1 MSYIN
6 FDIQCAFFQTLRD
19 RRRNR
24 EIYGAIIHP
33 CFSSFLFF
41 DPCLDMICC
50 HHPDIWDYGTG
61 NLLVSPKLS
70 IISTNSENRALQWR
84 QEAIDLKN
92 NNIDKGF
99 GYLARKTLEYRDSM
113 RMYKYDLEA
122 TSTVLT
128 DEHIERFEYI
138 ENICFQIEDLG
149 LKSEKT
155 RQVGIQ
161 RHGILFDKDRYLS
174 RYQKGF
180 QIYNEIDECIQNP
193 RPVFLGIE
201 LLCYTETEEIQ
212 REDNILDD
220 ILMYENIIYNYD
232 DIYYENIYNYNYY
245 DDIYNYDNDESSEDE
260 DESHYPFTVPAEF
273 ILSTQKQECVVCLEE
288 KDVLKWP
295 CHTTHVTCEEC
306 VLKIVKLRPVSCPI
320 CRKHL

>member
-6 FDIQCAFFQTLRD
+6 FDAQCAFFQTLRE

-24 EIYGAIIHP
+24 EIFGAIIHP

-50 HHPDIWDYGTG
+50 HHPDIWEYGTG
-61 NLLVSPKLS
+61 NLLVSPKPS
-70 IISTNSENRALQWR
+70 IICTNSEKRALLWR

-99 GYLARKTLEYRDSM
+99 GYLVRKTLEYRDSM
-113 RMYKYDLEA
+113 RMYKYELEA
-122 TSTVLT
+122 ASTVLS

-138 ENICFQIEDLG
+138 ENLCFQIEDVG
-149 LKSEKT
+149 LKSEKI
-155 RQVGIQ
+155 RQVGIE
-161 RHGILFDKDRYLS
+161 RHGILFDKDRNLS
-174 RYQKGF
+174 RYDKDF

-193 RPVFLGIE
+193 RPLFLGIE
-201 LLCYTETEEIQ
+201 LLFYPEIQ
-212 REDNILDD
+212 REDDILDD

-232 DIYYENIYNYNYY
+232 DIYYNNIYY
-245 DDIYNYDNDESSEDE
+245 DDESSHESSEDE
-260 DESHYPFTVPAEF
+260 SDYPDTVPVEF
-273 ILSTQKQECVVCLEE
+273 IVSNQKQECVVCLEE
-288 KDVLKWP
+288 KDVLEWP

-306 VLKIVKLRPVSCPI
+306 VLKIVRLRRVSCPI
-320 CRKHL
+320 CRKHI

>member
-6 FDIQCAFFQTLRD
+6 FDIQCAFFQTLRE

-41 DPCLDMICC
+41 DPCLDMISC

-61 NLLVSPKLS
+61 NLLVAPKQS
-70 IISTNSENRALQWR
+70 IICTNSENRALQWR

-113 RMYKYDLEA
+113 RMYKYELEA

-138 ENICFQIEDLG
+138 ENLCFQIEDLG

-174 RYQKGF
+174 RYQKDF
-180 QIYNEIDECIQNP
+180 QIYNEIDECIRNP
-193 RPVFLGIE
+193 MPVFLGIE
-201 LLCYTETEEIQ
+201 LLSYPEIQ
-212 REDNILDD
+212 REDD

-232 DIYYENIYNYNYY
+232 DIYYENIYNY
-245 DDIYNYDNDESSEDE
+245 DNDESSEDE
-260 DESHYPFTVPAEF
+260 DESNYPFTVPVEF
-273 ILSTQKQECVVCLEE
+273 ILSSQKQECVVCLEE
-288 KDVLKWP
+288 KDVLEWP

-306 VLKIVKLRPVSCPI
+306 VLKILRFIRQVSCPI
-320 CRKHL
+320 CRKNI

>member
-6 FDIQCAFFQTLRD
+6 FDLQCNFFQTLRE

-50 HHPDIWDYGTG
+50 HHPDIWEYGTG
-61 NLLVSPKLS
+61 NLLVSPKPS
-70 IISTNSENRALQWR
+70 IISTNSENRALEWR
-84 QEAIDLKN
+84 EEAINLKN
-92 NNIDKGF
+92 NNIEKGF
-99 GYLARKTLEYRDSM
+99 GYLARKTLEYRDIM
-113 RMYKYDLEA
+113 RMYKYELGT

-138 ENICFQIEDLG
+138 ENICYQIEDLG

-155 RQVGIQ
+155 RRVGIQ

-174 RYQKGF
+174 RYQKDF
-180 QIYNEIDECIQNP
+180 QIYNEIDECIRNP
-193 RPVFLGIE
+193 LPVFLGIE
-201 LLCYTETEEIQ
+201 LLFYPETEIQ
-212 REDNILDD
+212 REDD

-232 DIYYENIYNYNYY
+232 DIYYENIYNYNIYNY
-245 DDIYNYDNDESSEDE
+245 DDVYNYDNDESSEDE
-260 DESHYPFTVPAEF
+260 DESKYPFTVPVEF

-288 KDVLKWP
+288 KDVLEWP

-306 VLKIVKLRPVSCPI
+306 VLKIVRFRQISCPI

>member
-6 FDIQCAFFQTLRD
+6 FDIQCSFFQTLRE

-41 DPCLDMICC
+41 DPCLDMISC

-61 NLLVSPKLS
+61 NLLVSPKPS
-70 IISTNSENRALQWR
+70 IISTNAESRALQWR

-113 RMYKYDLEA
+113 RIYKYELEA
-122 TSTVLT
+122 TSTVLS

-138 ENICFQIEDLG
+138 ENICFQIEDLS

-180 QIYNEIDECIQNP
+180 QIYNEIDECIRNP

-201 LLCYTETEEIQ
+201 LLSYPETEIQ
-212 REDNILDD
+212 REDD
-220 ILMYENIIYNYD
+220 ILMYDDIFYDYNYD
-232 DIYYENIYNYNYY
+232 NIYNYN
-245 DDIYNYDNDESSEDE
+245 DDIYNYDNEEISEDE
-260 DESHYPFTVPAEF
+260 LDYLVIVPDQF
-273 ILSTQKQECVVCLEE
+273 ILSNRKQECVVCLQE
-288 KDVLKWP
+288 KDVLEWP

-306 VLKIVKLRPVSCPI
+306 VLKIVKLRFIRPVSCPI
-320 CRKHL
+320 CRKNL

>member
-6 FDIQCAFFQTLRD
+6 FDVQCNFFQTLRE

-41 DPCLDMICC
+41 DPCLDMISC
-50 HHPDIWDYGTG
+50 HHPDMWEYGTG
-61 NLLVSPKLS
+61 NLLVAPKSS
-70 IISTNSENRALQWR
+70 IICTNAENRALQWR
-84 QEAIDLKN
+84 QEAINIKN

-113 RMYKYDLEA
+113 RMYKYELEA
-122 TSTVLT
+122 TSTVLS

-138 ENICFQIEDLG
+138 ENICYQIEDIG

-155 RQVGIQ
+155 RRVGIQ

-174 RYQKGF
+174 RYQKDF

-201 LLCYTETEEIQ
+201 LLLTEIQ
-212 REDNILDD
+212 REDD
-220 ILMYENIIYNYD
+220 ILMYDNIIYNYD
-232 DIYYENIYNYNYY
+232 DIYYENIYNDN
-245 DDIYNYDNDESSEDE
+245 IYNYDNDESSEYE
-260 DESHYPFTVPAEF
+260 DESHYPITVPIEF
-273 ILSTQKQECVVCLEE
+273 ILSSQKQECVVCLEE
-288 KDVLKWP
+288 KDVLEWP

-306 VLKIVKLRPVSCPI
+306 VLKIVRFRQVSCPI
-320 CRKHL
+320 CRKNL

>member
-1 MSYIN
+1 MSYID
-6 FDIQCAFFQTLRD
+6 FDIQCSFFQTLRD

-24 EIYGAIIHP
+24 ELYGAIIHP

-50 HHPDIWDYGTG
+50 HHPDIWEYGTG
-61 NLLVSPKLS
+61 NLLVAPKPS
-70 IISTNSENRALQWR
+70 IISTHAENRALQWR

-113 RMYKYDLEA
+113 RMYKYELEA

-128 DEHIERFEYI
+128 EEHIERFEYI

-174 RYQKGF
+174 RYQKDF

-201 LLCYTETEEIQ
+201 LLCYTETEIQ
-212 REDNILDD
+212 RDD
-220 ILMYENIIYNYD
+220 ILMYDDIFYDYNYD
-232 DIYYENIYNYNYY
+232 NIYNYN
-245 DDIYNYDNDESSEDE
+245 DDIYNYDNEEISEDE
-260 DESHYPFTVPAEF
+260 SDYLVIVPAQF
-273 ILSTQKQECVVCLEE
+273 ILSNRKQECVVCLQE
-288 KDVLKWP
+288 KDVLEWP

-306 VLKIVKLRPVSCPI
+306 VLKIVKLRFIRPVSCPI
-320 CRKHL
+320 CRKNL

>member
-1 MSYIN
+1 MSYID
-6 FDIQCAFFQTLRD
+6 FDIQCSFFQTLRD

-24 EIYGAIIHP
+24 ELYGAIIHP

-50 HHPDIWDYGTG
+50 HHPDIWEYGTG
-61 NLLVSPKLS
+61 NLLVAPKPS
-70 IISTNSENRALQWR
+70 IISTHAENRALQWR

-113 RMYKYDLEA
+113 RMYKYELEA

-128 DEHIERFEYI
+128 EEHIQRFEYI

-155 RQVGIQ
+155 RRVGIQ

-174 RYQKGF
+174 RYQKDF
-180 QIYNEIDECIQNP
+180 QIYNEIDECIRNP
-193 RPVFLGIE
+193 RPVFVGIE
-201 LLCYTETEEIQ
+201 LLFYPETEIQ
-212 REDNILDD
+212 REDD

-232 DIYYENIYNYNYY
+232 DIYYENIYSYNY
-245 DDIYNYDNDESSEDE
+245 DIYNYDNHESSEDE
-260 DESHYPFTVPAEF
+260 DESVSVPVEF
-273 ILSTQKQECVVCLEE
+273 ILSRQKQECVVCLEE
-288 KDVLKWP
+288 KDVLEWP

-306 VLKIVKLRPVSCPI
+306 VVKIVKLRRVSCPI

>member
-1 MSYIN
+1 
-6 FDIQCAFFQTLRD
+6 
-19 RRRNR
+19 
-24 EIYGAIIHP
+24 
-33 CFSSFLFF
+33 
-41 DPCLDMICC
+41 MICC
-50 HHPDIWDYGTG
+50 HHPDIWEYGTG
-61 NLLVSPKLS
+61 NLLVAPKPS
-70 IISTNSENRALQWR
+70 IISTHAENRALQWR

-113 RMYKYDLEA
+113 RMYKYELEA

-128 DEHIERFEYI
+128 EEHIERFEYI

-174 RYQKGF
+174 RYQKDF

-201 LLCYTETEEIQ
+201 LLCYTETEIQ
-212 REDNILDD
+212 RDD
-220 ILMYENIIYNYD
+220 ILMYDDIFYDYNYD
-232 DIYYENIYNYNYY
+232 NIYNYN
-245 DDIYNYDNDESSEDE
+245 DDIYNYDNEEISEDE
-260 DESHYPFTVPAEF
+260 SDYLVIVPAQF
-273 ILSTQKQECVVCLEE
+273 ILSNRKQECVVCLQE
-288 KDVLKWP
+288 KDVLEWP

-306 VLKIVKLRPVSCPI
+306 VLKIVKLRFIRPVSCPI
-320 CRKHL
+320 CRKNL

>member
-6 FDIQCAFFQTLRD
+6 FDIQCAFFQTLRE

-41 DPCLDMICC
+41 YPCLDMICC

-61 NLLVSPKLS
+61 NLLVAPKPS
-70 IISTNSENRALQWR
+70 IISTNAERRALQWR

-99 GYLARKTLEYRDSM
+99 GYLARKTLEYRDIM
-113 RMYKYDLEA
+113 RMYKYELEA
-122 TSTVLT
+122 RSTVLT
-128 DEHIERFEYI
+128 DENIERFEYI
-138 ENICFQIEDLG
+138 ENISYQIEDLG

-155 RQVGIQ
+155 RQIGIL
-161 RHGILFDKDRYLS
+161 RHGIFFDKDRYLS
-174 RYQKGF
+174 RYQKDF
-180 QIYNEIDECIQNP
+180 QIYNEIDECIRNP
-193 RPVFLGIE
+193 MPVFLGIE
-201 LLCYTETEEIQ
+201 LLSYPETEEIQ

-232 DIYYENIYNYNYY
+232 DIYY
-245 DDIYNYDNDESSEDE
+245 DIYNYDNDESSDDE
-260 DESHYPFTVPAEF
+260 DESHYPVTVPVEF
-273 ILSTQKQECVVCLEE
+273 ILSSQKKECVVCLEE
-288 KDVLKWP
+288 KDVLEWP
-295 CHTTHVTCEEC
+295 CHTSHVTCEEC
-306 VLKIVKLRPVSCPI
+306 VLKIVKLRRVSCPI
-320 CRKHL
+320 CRKHV

>member
-6 FDIQCAFFQTLRD
+6 FDFQCDFFQTLRE

-41 DPCLDMICC
+41 DPCLDMIAC
-50 HHPDIWDYGTG
+50 HHPDIWEYGTG
-61 NLLVSPKLS
+61 TLLVAPKLC
-70 IISTNSENRALQWR
+70 TNRALEWR

-113 RMYKYDLEA
+113 RMYKYELEA
-122 TSTVLT
+122 TNIVLT

-138 ENICFQIEDLG
+138 ENLCYQIEDLG

-155 RQVGIQ
+155 RRVGIQ
-161 RHGILFDKDRYLS
+161 RFGILFDKDRHLS
-174 RYQKGF
+174 RYQNYF

-193 RPVFLGIE
+193 ISDVFQIE
-201 LLCYTETEEIQ
+201 TQII
-212 REDNILDD
+212 ED
-220 ILMYENIIYNYD
+220 MYNYD
-232 DIYYENIYNYNYY
+232 ENNY
-245 DDIYNYDNDESSEDE
+245 ESSEDE
-260 DESHYPFTVPAEF
+260 SDYPVTVPGQF
-273 ILSTQKQECVVCLEE
+273 ILSNQKQECLVCLEE
-288 KDVLKWP
+288 KDVLEWP

-306 VLKIVKLRPVSCPI
+306 VLKILRFIRQVSCPI
-320 CRKHL
+320 CRKNI

>member
-6 FDIQCAFFQTLRD
+6 FGFQCSFFQTLRE
-19 RRRNR
+19 RRINR

-61 NLLVSPKLS
+61 NLLVAPKPS
-70 IISTNSENRALQWR
+70 IICTNSEKRALQWR
-84 QEAIDLKN
+84 KEAIDLKN

-113 RMYKYDLEA
+113 RMYKYELEA

-128 DEHIERFEYI
+128 EEHIERFEYI
-138 ENICFQIEDLG
+138 ENICFQIEDLS

-155 RQVGIQ
+155 RLVGIQ
-161 RHGILFDKDRYLS
+161 RHGILFDNDRQLS
-174 RYQKGF
+174 KYQTDF
-180 QIYNEIDECIQNP
+180 QIYNEIDECIRNP

-201 LLCYTETEEIQ
+201 LLFYPEIQ
-212 REDNILDD
+212 REDDILDD

-232 DIYYENIYNYNYY
+232 DIYYNNIYY
-245 DDIYNYDNDESSEDE
+245 DDIYYNNIYYDDDESSEDE
-260 DESHYPFTVPAEF
+260 SDYPVTVPVEF
-273 ILSTQKQECVVCLEE
+273 ILSNQKQECVVCLEE
-288 KDVLKWP
+288 KDVLLWP

-306 VLKIVKLRPVSCPI
+306 VLKIVRFRRVSCPI

>member
-6 FDIQCAFFQTLRD
+6 FDIQCAFFQTLRE

-41 DPCLDMICC
+41 DPCLDMISC

-61 NLLVSPKLS
+61 NLLVAPKQS
-70 IISTNSENRALQWR
+70 IICTNSENRALQWR

-113 RMYKYDLEA
+113 RMYKYELEA

-138 ENICFQIEDLG
+138 ENICYQIEDLG

-155 RQVGIQ
+155 RRLGIL
-161 RHGILFDKDRYLS
+161 RHGILFEKDRHLS
-174 RYQKGF
+174 RYQKDF
-180 QIYNEIDECIQNP
+180 QIYNEIDECIRNP

-201 LLCYTETEEIQ
+201 LLSYSETEEIQ

-232 DIYYENIYNYNYY
+232 DIYYENIYNYY
-245 DDIYNYDNDESSEDE
+245 DDIYNYNNDESSEDE
-260 DESHYPFTVPAEF
+260 DESDYPVAVPVEF
-273 ILSTQKQECVVCLEE
+273 ILANQKQECVVCLEE
-288 KDVLKWP
+288 KDVLEWP

-306 VLKIVKLRPVSCPI
+306 VLKIVKLRHVSCPI

>member
-6 FDIQCAFFQTLRD
+6 FNVQCNFFQKLRE

-41 DPCLDMICC
+41 DPCLDMIAC
-50 HHPDIWDYGTG
+50 HHPDIWEYGTG
-61 NLLVSPKLS
+61 NLLVAPKLC
-70 IISTNSENRALQWR
+70 TNRALEWR

-113 RMYKYDLEA
+113 RMYKYELEA
-122 TSTVLT
+122 TNTILS

-138 ENICFQIEDLG
+138 ENLSYQIEDLG

-155 RQVGIQ
+155 RRVGIQ
-161 RHGILFDKDRYLS
+161 RFGILFDKDRDLS
-174 RYQKGF
+174 RYQNYF

-193 RPVFLGIE
+193 IPDVFQIE
-201 LLCYTETEEIQ
+201 TQII
-212 REDNILDD
+212 ED
-220 ILMYENIIYNYD
+220 MYNYD
-232 DIYYENIYNYNYY
+232 ENNY
-245 DDIYNYDNDESSEDE
+245 ESSEDE
-260 DESHYPFTVPAEF
+260 SDYPVTVPGEF
-273 ILSTQKQECVVCLEE
+273 ILSNQKQECVVCLEE
-288 KDVLKWP
+288 KDVLEWP

-306 VLKIVKLRPVSCPI
+306 VLKILRFIGQVSCPI
-320 CRKHL
+320 CRKNI

>member
-6 FDIQCAFFQTLRD
+6 FDVQCNFFQTLRE

-41 DPCLDMICC
+41 DPCLDMISC
-50 HHPDIWDYGTG
+50 HHPDIWEYGTG
-61 NLLVSPKLS
+61 NLLVAPKPS
-70 IISTNSENRALQWR
+70 IICTNSENRALQWR

-113 RMYKYDLEA
+113 RMYKYELEMV
-122 TSTVLT
+122 STILT

-138 ENICFQIEDLG
+138 ENLSYQIEDLG

-155 RQVGIQ
+155 RRVGIQ
-161 RHGILFDKDRYLS
+161 RYGILFDKDRHLS
-174 RYQKGF
+174 RYENYF
-180 QIYNEIDECIQNP
+180 EMYTEIDECIRNP
-193 RPVFLGIE
+193 ISVFLLFYPDVSQIE
-201 LLCYTETEEIQ
+201 TQII
-212 REDNILDD
+212 EDN
-220 ILMYENIIYNYD
+220 YD
-232 DIYYENIYNYNYY
+232 EDNYNT
-245 DDIYNYDNDESSEDE
+245 DESSEDE
-260 DESHYPFTVPAEF
+260 SHYPVTVPVQF
-273 ILSTQKQECVVCLEE
+273 ILSNKKQECVVCLEE
-288 KDVLKWP
+288 KDVLEWP

-306 VLKIVKLRPVSCPI
+306 ILKIVRLRFIRPVSCPI
-320 CRKHL
+320 CRNHL

>member
-1 MSYIN
+1 
-6 FDIQCAFFQTLRD
+6 
-19 RRRNR
+19 
-24 EIYGAIIHP
+24 
-33 CFSSFLFF
+33 
-41 DPCLDMICC
+41 MICC
-50 HHPDIWDYGTG
+50 HHPDIWEYGTG
-61 NLLVSPKLS
+61 NLIVAPKPS
-70 IISTNSENRALQWR
+70 IISTHAENRALQWR

-99 GYLARKTLEYRDSM
+99 GYLARKTVEYRDSM
-113 RMYKYDLEA
+113 RMYKYELEA

-128 DEHIERFEYI
+128 EEHIERFEYI

-174 RYQKGF
+174 RYQKNF

-193 RPVFLGIE
+193 RQVFLGIE
-201 LLCYTETEEIQ
+201 LLCYPETEIQ
-212 REDNILDD
+212 REDD
-220 ILMYENIIYNYD
+220 ILMYDDIFYDYNYD
-232 DIYYENIYNYNYY
+232 NIYNYN
-245 DDIYNYDNDESSEDE
+245 DDIYNYDNEEISEDE
-260 DESHYPFTVPAEF
+260 SDYLVIVPAQF
-273 ILSTQKQECVVCLEE
+273 ILSSQKQECVVCLEE
-288 KDVLKWP
+288 KDVLEWP

-306 VLKIVKLRPVSCPI
+306 VLKIVKFRQVSCPI

>member
-1 MSYIN
+1 
-6 FDIQCAFFQTLRD
+6 
-19 RRRNR
+19 
-24 EIYGAIIHP
+24 
-33 CFSSFLFF
+33 
-41 DPCLDMICC
+41 MISC

-61 NLLVSPKLS
+61 NLLVSPKPS
-70 IISTNSENRALQWR
+70 IISTNAESRALQWR

-113 RMYKYDLEA
+113 RIYKYELEA
-122 TSTVLT
+122 TSTVLS

-138 ENICFQIEDLG
+138 ENICFQIEDLS

-201 LLCYTETEEIQ
+201 LLSYPETEIQ
-212 REDNILDD
+212 REDD
-220 ILMYENIIYNYD
+220 ILMYDDIFYDYNYD
-232 DIYYENIYNYNYY
+232 NIYNYN
-245 DDIYNYDNDESSEDE
+245 DDIYNYDNEEISEDE
-260 DESHYPFTVPAEF
+260 SDYLVIVPDQF
-273 ILSTQKQECVVCLEE
+273 ILSNRKQECVVCLQE
-288 KDVLKWP
+288 KDVLEWP

-306 VLKIVKLRPVSCPI
+306 VLKIVKLRFIRPVSCPI
-320 CRKHL
+320 CRKNL